1 MDQKQ
6 QRLLAEIR
14 PLLLNVRPLF
24 FFELIYYF
32 LGFLVIQPCGIW
44 LFNQCL
50 VLTKVNYL
58 EGSNLRTILSHPI
71 VIVAGIILLVF
82 FAFYILLEY
91 TTIICCLNESRN
103 GHRIRLIPLMRAGIS
118 RAARFWHPRNG
129 MMIVFV
135 LILLPFFSTDHAS
148 NFIASLSIPGF
159 ILTYIQENP
168 LLLAGFI
175 GLCLFV
181 SFYIFQNLYL
191 IQYFTLS
198 QKTFKQSS
206 RASKALLKGDFF
218 KTIIVCLTIDVI
230 IYGGSAAM
238 NGLASLTSYIVSHL
252 GLYDLLQS
260 GQAPGMGVTL
270 LCSAIATLIS
280 VLDTILYL
288 VDTPLTLIGLSA
300 CYYHYSQK
308 KGLPLA
314 STPLVSDEKQDFWK
328 RFWTKKKQAALILIL
343 LGIGFADKFS
353 TIEIIMDPDTAAGI
367 VSQTLIA
374 GHRGDSHDT
383 PENTRAA
390 LEKAI
395 SLGADYVEIDV
406 CETKDGVIVVNHDNN
421 LKRQTGHDVN
431 IWNSNYADIK
441 DLDTGSWF
449 SPQFSGERLMTL
461 DEAMDVCDGKIKMN
475 IELKPTVHDHDFAEK
490 CVAIFQAHNF
500 YNQGFFASLDEDTL
514 SRVEAIDPKIT
525 TCLNTFIALGNLEQL
540 PVDIYS
546 VESTFVN
553 STLLAN
559 VNSQGKSLWVWTV
572 NDETMVDNMIDLGV
586 DAIITDDPGTALTL
600 RNQTAPDSK
609 TLLSNLLTDT
619 FLDFE

>member
-1 MDQKQ
+1 
-6 QRLLAEIR
+6 
-14 PLLLNVRPLF
+14 
-24 FFELIYYF
+24 
-32 LGFLVIQPCGIW
+32 
-44 LFNQCL
+44 
-50 VLTKVNYL
+50 
-58 EGSNLRTILSHPI
+58 
-71 VIVAGIILLVF
+71 
-82 FAFYILLEY
+82 
-91 TTIICCLNESRN
+91 
-103 GHRIRLIPLMRAGIS
+103 
-118 RAARFWHPRNG
+118 
-129 MMIVFV
+129 
-135 LILLPFFSTDHAS
+135 
-148 NFIASLSIPGF
+148 
-159 ILTYIQENP
+159 
-168 LLLAGFI
+168 
-175 GLCLFV
+175 
-181 SFYIFQNLYL
+181 
-191 IQYFTLS
+191 
-198 QKTFKQSS
+198 
-206 RASKALLKGDFF
+206 
-218 KTIIVCLTIDVI
+218 
-230 IYGGSAAM
+230 
-238 NGLASLTSYIVSHL
+238 
-252 GLYDLLQS
+252 
-260 GQAPGMGVTL
+260 
-270 LCSAIATLIS
+270 
-280 VLDTILYL
+280 
-288 VDTPLTLIGLSA
+288 
-300 CYYHYSQK
+300 
-308 KGLPLA
+308 
-314 STPLVSDEKQDFWK
+314 
-328 RFWTKKKQAALILIL
+328 
-343 LGIGFADKFS
+343 
-353 TIEIIMDPDTAAGI
+353 MDPDTAAGI